1 MKYRYYRVTALVAVA
16 QYEADDLCD
25 DHAHLADTALP
36 IGGRTALDA
45 VELLNDSDDL
55 LLELSEE
62 ELTLAPVARTTVH
75 DSGQGALL
83 PPLKKRHI

>member
-1 MKYRYYRVTALVAVA
+1 MKYRYYRVTAVVAVA

-25 DHAHLADTALP
+25 EHATLLDTATPL
-36 IGGRTALDA
+36 GGRTALDA

-62 ELTLAPVARTTVH
+62 ELTLAPQAATLA
-75 DSGQGALL
+75 AL
-83 PPLKKRHI
+83 KVRDV